1 MAAQN
6 IQPMPAFEPRSDP
19 TSTSARWSRWLERFN
34 TYLIAADIKDDGR
47 KRALLLYQAGS
58 EVYEIFKTLEED
70 EAKGFKSAVKA
81 LTKYFEPEKNVIYQT
96 YVFRQATQGKD
107 EGIDEFH
114 ARLRGLAKHCE
125 FADADFEIK
134 MQIVT
139 NGTSSRLRKKALQD
153 PTYTLTNMLID
164 GRKYATS
171 SAQADGIEEQFKTKP
186 NENINTTTIATPT
199 KKKCYYCG
207 FDYPHEKRP
216 CPAKNSLCNYCG
228 IQGHFANVCRS
239 RVNKEQGKDGKK
251 GFSSPDK
258 RRQTR
263 RQGTKKQ
270 QAKAVEASQR
280 QTKDESSEDDYVYT
294 VSKEQNKK
302 THANVTVNG
311 QNVHFLID
319 TGATVDII
327 DANTFEKLRKKV
339 SLQKSTTKIY
349 AYGFQT
355 PLPLKGQFQATL
367 ESKKRYT
374 VSQIYVIDGAGG
386 NLLSAKTAQDLAFVQ
401 LANKISSL
409 PDQEQQTDHH
419 KNATQSP
426 PPPTTRES
434 NPVQNNTSMPRSKD
448 QKIQE
453 IINKYSTVFEGQGK
467 LNNQQIKLHI
477 RDDVNPVMQP
487 QRRIPY
493 HIRQDVSKELKKL
506 QDQDII
512 EKVTNQPTPWIS
524 PGADWAVGHSGAN
537 RGPENFGGP
546 EFTRFRITTNYLSKH
561 SPDVLHMRNHISK
574 SVKLQKVSHVKQIL
588 PKVASIH
595 CNL

>member
-70 EAKGFKSAVKA
+70 EAKDFKSAVKA

-114 ARLRGLAKHCE
+114 TRLRGLAKHCE

-134 MQIVT
+134 LQIVT

-186 NENINTTTIATPT
+186 NESINTTTIATPT

-216 CPAKNSLCNYCG
+216 CPTKNSVCNYCG

-239 RVNKEQGKDGKK
+239 RVSKEQGKDGKK

-280 QTKDESSEDDYVYT
+280 QTKHESSEDDYVYT

-349 AYGFQT
+349 AYGFQA

-409 PDQEQQTDHH
+409 PDQEQTDHH

-448 QKIQE
+448 
-453 IINKYSTVFEGQGK
+453 
-467 LNNQQIKLHI
+467 
-477 RDDVNPVMQP
+477 
-487 QRRIPY
+487 
-493 HIRQDVSKELKKL
+493 
-506 QDQDII
+506 
-512 EKVTNQPTPWIS
+512 
-524 PGADWAVGHSGAN
+524 
-537 RGPENFGGP
+537 
-546 EFTRFRITTNYLSKH
+546 TRNY
-561 SPDVLHMRNHISK
+561 
-574 SVKLQKVSHVKQIL
+574 KQ
-588 PKVASIH
+588 V
-595 CNL
+595 